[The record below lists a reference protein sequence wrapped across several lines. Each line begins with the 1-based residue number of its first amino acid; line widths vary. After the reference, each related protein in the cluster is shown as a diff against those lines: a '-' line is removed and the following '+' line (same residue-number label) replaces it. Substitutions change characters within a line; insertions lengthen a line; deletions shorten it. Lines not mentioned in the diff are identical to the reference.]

1 MQVKQLR
8 QMQHPGQARGDTSAA
23 VAIRFNLATDAGQT
37 ASTDGSM
44 QSAAVSGRRV
54 ESTRYLPDGSY
65 LTVAPRGLPDAATT
79 GAASSSASTS
89 VDIED
94 IGFSFPGPPAV
105 KRKPYAD
112 VPYSNRSDGLY
123 PRRSK
128 MMEAQ
133 ANRDMQTLTTPPP
146 PPPAPEPEP
155 IPRQPEPIPS
165 LTPAPRRTPPFPEP
179 TLRPTLRAR
188 LEADDAKYNKLDDLE
203 QDEEADRLQRNAL
216 QGMPLQSKAAPAK
229 APVAAAPSPP
239 HQPVLAPS
247 ESPRAAADS
256 VLSAEAKAAGF
267 VQLPGGPSL
276 GWPNH
281 PRGGQTHTAPSP
293 PVKAAPRKPD
303 QDLTMV
309 QLQQQIIDLQQKVE
323 DLENLSAA
331 PSAQESGAASSS
343 TQPAAAAPSASES
356 GAAEALSALQK
367 ALEDVDRSDIAD
379 VSPEGHSVLHTAFEK
394 LRQNHLDQ
402 PETTI
407 ATLVRAIPDHLINLQ
422 TTQAIPRGLPLH
434 LSALAQA
441 ASGQDQFKLRAYAMT
456 TLLKRRADVHL
467 RDAHGSIVV
476 VNK

>member
-1 MQVKQLR
+1 
-8 QMQHPGQARGDTSAA
+8 
-23 VAIRFNLATDAGQT
+23 
-37 ASTDGSM
+37 
-44 QSAAVSGRRV
+44 
-54 ESTRYLPDGSY
+54 
-65 LTVAPRGLPDAATT
+65 
-79 GAASSSASTS
+79 
-89 VDIED
+89 
-94 IGFSFPGPPAV
+94 
-105 KRKPYAD
+105 
-112 VPYSNRSDGLY
+112 
-123 PRRSK
+123 
-128 MMEAQ
+128 MEQ
-133 ANRDMQTLTTPPP
+133 
-146 PPPAPEPEP
+146 E
-155 IPRQPEPIPS
+155 
-165 LTPAPRRTPPFPEP
+165 
-179 TLRPTLRAR
+179 
-188 LEADDAKYNKLDDLE
+188 
-203 QDEEADRLQRNAL
+203 EEADRLQRNAL

-247 ESPRAAADS
+247 ESPRAAAPPAES

-267 VQLPGGPSL
+267 SQLPGGPSL

-281 PRGGQTHTAPSP
+281 PQGGQTHTAPSP
-293 PVKAAPRKPD
+293 LVKAAPRKPD
-303 QDLTMV
+303 QDVTMV
-309 QLQQQIIDLQQKVE
+309 QLQQQIMDLVQKVE

-367 ALEDVDRSDIAD
+367 ALEDVYRSDIAD

-422 TTQAIPRGLPLH
+422 TTQAIPRGLPLQ

-441 ASGQDQFKLRAYAMT
+441 ASGRDQFHLRAYAMT